1 MGMTD
6 EFETSLQ
13 VLRGFETDITVEVNE
28 IKVTLPLKIFPS
40 KSYMKTGFQTLIFHL
55 FCKSAEICGIIY
67 KAKYSSVCRSQ
78 TQEILFPTYGTNI
91 EYLSLEYTLS
101 IIRNIILKLLFCRVC
116 VCNRLV

>member
-40 KSYMKTGFQTLIFHL
+40 KSYMKTGFQTLFSSFLQICRDLWHHL
-55 FCKSAEICGIIY
+55 QSEIQFG
-67 KAKYSSVCRSQ
+67 
-78 TQEILFPTYGTNI
+78 L
-91 EYLSLEYTLS
+91 
-101 IIRNIILKLLFCRVC
+101 
-116 VCNRLV
+116 